1 MRNANHLDKSVR
13 WKSETA
19 QLDRA
24 SDQRIFAWRQCKYN
38 HRSTSGTISALVAFN
53 PAVLFNPI
61 HWDLSSQLQLHHH
74 YHCSYHTTITTTT
87 LPPPH
92 VHYPHHHHTTITTT
106 TLRSITTT
114 TLPSPLP
121 PSSPLPTLLSSLPCA
136 HYGHHNHTITTTPS
150 PLPLSQ
156 THEET
161 QTQTRTDTH
170 RQTWVY
176 THRYKQQAKKESN
189 I

>member
-1 MRNANHLDKSVR
+1 MRNVNRLDKSVR
-13 WKSETA
+13 WKGEAA
-19 QLDRA
+19 QLRRA

-136 HYGHHNHTITTTPS
+136 HYGHHNTVTTTTITDTRRDTDTN
-150 PLPLSQ
+150 
-156 THEET
+156 THMYRHT
-161 QTQTRTDTH
+161 QTNLGIHTQIQT
-170 RQTWVY
+170 
-176 THRYKQQAKKESN
+176 AS
-189 I
+189 